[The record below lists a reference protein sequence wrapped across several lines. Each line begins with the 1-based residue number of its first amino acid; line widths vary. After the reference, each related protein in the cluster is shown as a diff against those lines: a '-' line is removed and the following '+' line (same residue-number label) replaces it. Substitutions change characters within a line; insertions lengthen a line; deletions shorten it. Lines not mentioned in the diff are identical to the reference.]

1 MFSESWGRE
10 GVEVGKER
18 RCNESKGGKFY
29 VIVWFPKGRE
39 REPVAY
45 MYKTLKREYFM
56 DEETKECSQGQ
67 ARSQCRKLLGN
78 ECKSQRQ

>member
-1 MFSESWGRE
+1 MRARE
-10 GVEVGKER
+10 E
-18 RCNESKGGKFY
+18 NSMSKFGFQEE
-29 VIVWFPKGRE
+29 E